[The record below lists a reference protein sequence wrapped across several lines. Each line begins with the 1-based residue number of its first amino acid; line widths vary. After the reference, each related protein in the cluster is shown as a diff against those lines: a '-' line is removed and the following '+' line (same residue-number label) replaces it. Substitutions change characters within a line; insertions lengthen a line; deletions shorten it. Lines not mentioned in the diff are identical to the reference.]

1 MKPVDLFGYEL
12 SVSTDEAIES
22 WNKTILAFL
31 AHAAVTPDHL
41 QASMAKAEKFPLAHI
56 AKGYFCML
64 LGRKELIA
72 AANEACATAEKQAL
86 EIGLSEREQA
96 YLDGLKLLL
105 GGQYA
110 NAANTLHQILTKC
123 PEDAFAAKL
132 VHAIRF
138 ILGDAKG
145 MRASLEDVLEAYS
158 DTHPATGYMYGCYAF
173 ALEETGEY
181 ERAEKMGRTA
191 LDLASDDAWGLH
203 AVAHVYDMTGRADD
217 GVEWMRARPEAW
229 SHCNNFR
236 YHCWWHLAL
245 MHLDRGEIDEVLALY
260 DNEVRQDR
268 TDDYR
273 DISNGASLLS
283 RLEVDGINVGSRW
296 EELAALSEKR
306 TADNCV
312 IFADLHYM
320 LSLNGGNRQEAANRL
335 MTNVVALADQQ
346 DTDMA
351 KVAAEAGVP
360 AMTGL
365 EAYRDGNYFSAFK
378 NLSAALPHLQK
389 VGGSH
394 AQRDVFDRLTIEAA
408 IRSGHAKDANE
419 LLKDRLSRRG
429 GVDGYAARRF
439 EVVEKMLKASELMQ
453 DKQRFAIVS

>member
-22 WNKTILAFL
+22 WNKTVLAFL

-41 QASMAKAEKFPLAHI
+41 QASMTKAEKFPMAHI
-56 AKGYFCML
+56 AKGYFCIL
-64 LGRKELIA
+64 LGRKELV
-72 AANEACATAEKQAL
+72 ATAREAFAVAETQVA
-86 EIGLSEREQA
+86 EIGITKREQL
-96 YLDGLKLLL
+96 YLDALKHLLS
-105 GGQYA
+105 GRYA
-110 NAANTLHQILTKC
+110 TAANTLHSILTDC
-123 PEDAFAAKL
+123 PGDGLAAKL

-138 ILGDAKG
+138 ILGDAAG
-145 MRASLEDVLEAYS
+145 MRASLEQILDSYS
-158 DTHPATGYMYGCYAF
+158 DDNPATGYMYGCYAF

-191 LDLASDDAWGLH
+191 LDTVSDDAWGLH
-203 AVAHVYDMTGRADD
+203 AVAHVYDMTGRAEE
-217 GVEWMRARPEAW
+217 GVEWMRARPDAW

-245 MHLDRGEIDEVLALY
+245 MHLDRGEIDEVLTLY
-260 DNEVRQDR
+260 DNEVRQDK

-283 RLEVDGINVGSRW
+283 RLEIDGVNVGNRW

-312 IFADLHYM
+312 VFADLHYM

-335 MTNVVALADQQ
+335 MTNVVTLAEQQ
-346 DTDMA
+346 DTDMGQ
-351 KVAAEAGVP
+351 VASEAGIP
-360 AMTGL
+360 AMNGL
-365 EAYRDGNYFSAFK
+365 EAYREGNYFSAYK
-378 NLSAALPHLQK
+378 NLSAALPVLK
-389 VGGSH
+389 NVGGSH

-419 LLKDRLSRRG
+419 LLNDRLSRRG
-429 GVDGYAARRF
+429 GIDGYAARRF
-439 EVVEKMLKASELMQ
+439 ELVEKMLKASELMQ